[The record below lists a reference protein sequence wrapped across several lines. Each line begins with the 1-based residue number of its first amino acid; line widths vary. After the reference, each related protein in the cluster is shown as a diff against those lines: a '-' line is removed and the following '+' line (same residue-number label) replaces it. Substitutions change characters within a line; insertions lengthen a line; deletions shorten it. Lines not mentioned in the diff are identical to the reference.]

1 MSGSNP
7 FDPKLYTAEAISAET
22 KGIND
27 FIIAGMKDLPEWW
40 DVGVQTFR
48 EQRARGEGAFPLAP
62 KSPRAREIEIDGDTG
77 VYRITRFTAVDDFGQ
92 ILNPM
97 LVAGQVH
104 GGIVQG
110 LGQAMGE
117 HAVYDANGQLVTG
130 SFMDYWM
137 PRAGDFPDF
146 NVSYNEIPSTSN
158 ALGVKGAGEAG
169 TVGAPAAF
177 INAMI
182 DALRPYGIEEIDM
195 PVTPLKLWNILQGGR
210 KVA

>member
-1 MSGSNP
+1 
-7 FDPKLYTAEAISAET
+7 
-22 KGIND
+22 
-27 FIIAGMKDLPEWW
+27 
-40 DVGVQTFR
+40 
-48 EQRARGEGAFPLAP
+48 
-62 KSPRAREIEIDGDTG
+62 
-77 VYRITRFTAVDDFGQ
+77 
-92 ILNPM
+92 
-97 LVAGQVH
+97 
-104 GGIVQG
+104 
-110 LGQAMGE
+110 
-117 HAVYDANGQLVTG
+117 
-130 SFMDYWM
+130 M

-210 KVA
+210 KVALILRLLAETVVRPYAHRDQGTGKIPAKSVLLC